1 MYVRVKLI
9 RLDLYGIITY
19 NSLMKTTERLGRP
32 TKGSVA
38 LTERVEMRM
47 TKAEKQS
54 FVEAAELAGLD
65 LSSWVRMRLRQ
76 TARKELGDAERPVH
90 FLIESRKN

>member
-1 MYVRVKLI
+1 
-9 RLDLYGIITY
+9 
-19 NSLMKTTERLGRP
+19 MKTTERLGRP

-47 TKAEKQS
+47 TRAEKQS
-54 FVEAAELAGLD
+54 FVEAAEIAGLD

-76 TARKELGDAERPVH
+76 TARKELQDANREVA
-90 FLIESRKN
+90 FLSEARKS